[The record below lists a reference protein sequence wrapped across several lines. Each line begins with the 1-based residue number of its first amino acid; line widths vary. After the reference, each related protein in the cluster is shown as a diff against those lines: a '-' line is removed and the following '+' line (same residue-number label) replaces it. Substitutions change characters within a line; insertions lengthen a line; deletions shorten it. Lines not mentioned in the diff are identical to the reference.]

1 MTHASRARSLA
12 LQLFVFAVFAS
23 PVLAQEVCPRVSGAD
38 AEAGWAAY
46 RTNAIDVARTRFE
59 AALARCPDDQY
70 ARTGL
75 GYVLLREAS
84 VDEAVRE
91 WTVVVTAEPSNVDAL
106 TGLGLAAWRTGDI
119 DAVRARFTRV
129 AELVPNDP
137 TALQYLALAWEAD
150 VEEAPPSLGGG
161 IMSVLGSSGSPDRQ
175 PQGLRAEESRA
186 AYEALLARD
195 PQDVDARLGLAQA
208 LAFAR
213 EYDAAIGEYDRVLGT
228 SPGEIR
234 ALVGKSRVL
243 GWSGRLLEGERVAL
257 QAVTLDPSSSDAWAA
272 LGQLYRWQERD
283 PDAKEA
289 LETAVGFA
297 PTDAE
302 IQGQLRLVG
311 LALAPLVAP
320 TMAYEE
326 DSDGNVMLTT
336 WIRSS
341 WHPVPRLRLHAGGY
355 YKDLE
360 QGLFLRSAQG
370 VTVAGS
376 YQVQPGWTLLLGVGG
391 SRNDG
396 TRDRSLLEYQVGARS
411 PERHRVVAALAFT
424 SVGLTETAFL
434 ADLGGRSTEV
444 LATARWSPALDWRV
458 DGSVGIGKFS
468 GTEDNGRRS
477 ASLSTSVRVG
487 RGISVG
493 ASARGFSFE
502 KNLDDGY
509 FDPDFYGIAEF
520 TSYWLYRPGPWTV
533 LVEFAPGLEKVRRNG
548 NIESSLRT
556 SARLGYAIGAGREV
570 FVSGGYSSAGLASF
584 ATSSSGY
591 SYKTFSLGSS
601 WTF

>member
-1 MTHASRARSLA
+1 MTHASLARSLA
-12 LQLFVFAVFAS
+12 LHLLGFALSAS
-23 PVLAQEVCPRVSGAD
+23 PALAQEVCPRASGAD
-38 AEAGWAAY
+38 AEAGWGAY
-46 RTNAIDVARTRFE
+46 RVNDIDVARARFE

-84 VDEAVRE
+84 VEEAVRQ
-91 WTVVVTAEPSNVDAL
+91 WTVVVAAEPDNVDAL
-106 TGLGLAAWRTGDI
+106 TGLGLAAWRTGEV

-129 AELVPNDP
+129 VELVPDDP
-137 TALQYLALAWEAD
+137 TALEYLALAWEAD
-150 VEEAPPSLGGG
+150 ADDAPPRYDGG
-161 IMSVLGSSGSPDRQ
+161 ITSVLGSAGATDRQ
-175 PQGLRAEESRA
+175 PRTSWVEAPRA
-186 AYEALLARD
+186 AYDALLARD

-213 EYDAAIGEYDRVLGT
+213 EYDAAIAEYDRVLGN
-228 SPGEIR
+228 SPGEMR

-243 GWSGRLLEGERVAL
+243 GWAGRLTEGERVAL
-257 QAVTLDPSSSDAWAA
+257 QAVALDRSSADAWAA

-289 LETAVGFA
+289 LATAAELA

-302 IQGQLRLVG
+302 IQGQLRQVD
-311 LALAPLVAP
+311 LALAPLAAP

-360 QGLFLRSAQG
+360 QGLFARSAQG

-376 YQVQPGWTLLLGVGG
+376 YQLQPGWTLLLGVGG

-396 TRDRSLLEYQVGARS
+396 TRDRSLVEYQAGARS
-411 PERHRVVAALAFT
+411 PERQRVVAALSVT

-493 ASARGFSFE
+493 VSARGFSFE

-509 FDPDFYGIAEF
+509 FDPDFYGIAEL

-533 LVEFAPGLEKVRRNG
+533 LVEVAPGVEKVRRNG
-548 NIESSLRT
+548 DVGSSLRA
-556 SARLGYAIGAGREV
+556 SARLGYTIGAGREV

-591 SYKTFSLGSS
+591 SYKTFNLGSS